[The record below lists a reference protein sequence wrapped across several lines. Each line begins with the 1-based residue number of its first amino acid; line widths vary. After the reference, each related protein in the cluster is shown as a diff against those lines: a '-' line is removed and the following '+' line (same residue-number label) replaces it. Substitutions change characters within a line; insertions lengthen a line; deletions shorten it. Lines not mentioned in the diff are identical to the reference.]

1 MSNNT
6 INNLVDKLSA
16 KKDAWLLLLRLTV
29 GPIFFQAG
37 LGKFQNFERT
47 AGFFSNIGI
56 PFAELNVVLAA
67 GTELIGG
74 LLILLGLFT
83 QLVSIPLA
91 FVMLVA
97 LLTAHLAEV
106 NSLMDLFAQT
116 PFIYMVIFLVL
127 SSTGAGKWSV
137 DSKRDN

>member
-1 MSNNT
+1 MHE
-6 INNLVDKLSA
+6 LVLFLKRLNKDIIVESEKL
-16 KKDAWLLLLRLTV
+16 KIL
-29 GPIFFQAG
+29 
-37 LGKFQNFERT
+37 
-47 AGFFSNIGI
+47 NIGLI
-56 PFAELNVVLAA
+56 S
-67 GTELIGG
+67 IGG